1 MAIYANA
8 DRNIILQKAFGDRR
22 LLWPFAPTDSINI
35 ATPAA
40 NSMVLSKMVFC
51 PQIGSSGL
59 SMRGVSMRGNWREN
73 PLPRSCTIHL
83 SACYTLLDECHSNGR
98 QFFRRIDFMLISF
111 LVNYIC
117 TRNIFGS
124 IWRAGTAAAR
134 IDGSSNGEDYNTR
147 IERT

>member
-40 NSMVLSKMVFC
+40 NSMVLSKMVFY
-51 PQIGSSGL
+51 PQVGSSGL
-59 SMRGVSMRGNWREN
+59 SIRGVSMRGNWRQI
-73 PLPRSCTIHL
+73 PLPAPCTIHL
-83 SACYTLLDECHSNGR
+83 SACYFPLDECHCNRR
-98 QFFRRIDFMLISF
+98 QFFPRVDFMLVSF

-117 TRNIFGS
+117 TRNI
-124 IWRAGTAAAR
+124 WEHMAGR
-134 IDGSSNGEDYNTR
+134 NGSSQDR
-147 IERT
+147 WIIEL